1 MAELIAFLIEHFQ
14 DADACPPP
22 QALGDLLETAG
33 FAAGE
38 INNALVLLDVLAEP
52 PMLAAPLSDKGAMR
66 VYCADELSA
75 LPQEALNLLYFLE
88 RAGAID
94 AVQRELVVHALMH
107 IPGDEITEDTARV
120 VVLLVLWAQRAE
132 LPALIGHDLM
142 SVLQDKP
149 VMH

>member
-33 FAAGE
+33 FGEGE
-38 INNALVLLDVLAEP
+38 INNALMLLDVLAEQ
-52 PMLAAPLSDKGAMR
+52 PMVAAPPSDKKAMR

-75 LPQEALNLLYFLE
+75 LPQEVLNLLYFLE

-94 AVQRELVVHALMH
+94 TVQRELAVHALMH
-107 IPGDEITEDTARV
+107 MSGDEITEDMARV
-120 VVLLVLWAQRAE
+120 MVLLVLWAQKAE
-132 LPALIGHDLM
+132 LPTLIGHDLL
-142 SVLQDKP
+142 SVLQDSP